1 VKQPPEQ
8 QPPQGAPDFCSDP
21 ADPGSGQPQATA
33 PVTLRHVVGIGASA
47 GGLEALQ
54 ELVRQLTP
62 NGAVSFVVAQHL
74 SPDHPSLIVDLLA
87 HATALPVVA
96 AVDGDPLAAGVI
108 VVAPPSKDLRVEGH
122 RLRLLDPEPRPAP
135 SPSIDLLFESIAE
148 HWGENGVAV
157 VLSGTGSDG
166 ARGLLA
172 VRACGGLTLV
182 QAPETARFD
191 GMPRAAMHLG
201 GADLVLD
208 PAAIGRL
215 LASRVAEG
223 GAWMAR
229 AEPGG
234 ETLPLDPILQRLRQ
248 ACGIDFSQYKDS
260 TVQRQLRRRMA
271 IRQAADL
278 EAYSTLLLED
288 PQEPPALV
296 RNLLVTVTSFFR
308 DPAAFDRLAARLGEE
323 LAHRGDRPTLR
334 VWVAGC
340 ATGEEAY
347 SIAMMVSA
355 VLGHPADLDG
365 RLRIFATDLD
375 EASLAIARRGEYPLS
390 TAKAIPPELRDRFV
404 TVGPEGITV
413 AKGLRSCVV
422 FARHHVGE
430 DPPFPNLD
438 LISCRNTIIYF
449 KPALRERVLEL
460 FRFALQPGGLL
471 LLGSSESLGTN
482 TPGFAPVDAAQH
494 LYMRIPDPVRPAR
507 AAGSGPPAPR
517 FRSPGPL
524 PVRASLLPEAEP
536 EQHLALMEALVRTL
550 AWPSLV
556 LDEHHELLQVIG
568 DVSPYC
574 RIPEGRITVAATALL
589 RPELQGEARAL
600 FLIVRAD
607 GQTVISRPLTLANG
621 GAGLHLEARPL
632 PLGDRCLLLLSFVV
646 HSPEASDTGV
656 EGGTPPRMAGE
667 RDGAFDAT
675 IERLERELLTS
686 QDHLRRSLAELEQ
699 VNEELEASS
708 EELQASSEELQSS
721 NEELEASNEEL
732 QSTNDELASLN
743 QQLRSRGEELE
754 RLNNELENIQ
764 MSLSQGM
771 VILDGELLIRR
782 FSPLAVR
789 VFGLVEADIGQ
800 PLLGVP
806 TTVPLPELS
815 GALRAVLAG
824 DAPRRAFEAASGEL
838 AYLVQVLPY
847 QERDGRRCGVIVTLT
862 EVSELVAL
870 RRVAE
875 ASLAEFASLTDALE
889 EVVWK
894 RDRAMERLLY
904 VSQRVQTL
912 TGWTPEELT
921 HQPHHLD
928 ALVHPDD
935 RARLA
940 ASRDLDRGSWLVD
953 YRLACRDG
961 AYRWLRESAR
971 LLEEGDES
979 FVVGTLTDLSVQRDL
994 EAKSRDQEAVF
1005 AAVFNSGRWG
1015 VALFD
1020 EHGLLEQA
1028 NRRFCDLV
1036 ERDPG
1041 GIVGLACTELEADP
1055 ANGLCAA
1062 LREVLVPGA
1071 RRGTVRSLE
1080 LQTAR
1085 GGGLPVVAEFLAVG
1099 RESAPARAL
1108 VLVQDGGSAVPQSRS
1123 QRVK

>member
-1 VKQPPEQ
+1 MKQPPE
-8 QPPQGAPDFCSDP
+8 
-21 ADPGSGQPQATA
+21 TA
-33 PVTLRHVVGIGASA
+33 PAPHSNPDPSGPEASQSSAGEGLRHVVGIGASA

-54 ELVRQLTP
+54 QLVGQLTP
-62 NGAVSFVVAQHL
+62 TGAVSYVVAQHL

-87 HATALPVVA
+87 HATTLPVVA
-96 AVDGDPLAAGVI
+96 AAEGDLLAPGVI
-108 VVAPPSKDLRVEGH
+108 VVGPPNRDLRVEGD
-122 RLRLLDPEPRPAP
+122 RLRLLDPEPRFTP
-135 SPSIDLLFESIAE
+135 SPCIDQLFESIAE

-166 ARGLLA
+166 ARGLLS

-182 QAPETARFD
+182 QTPETARFD
-191 GMPRAAMHLG
+191 GMPRSAIHLG

-208 PAAIGRL
+208 PAAIGQL
-215 LASRVAEG
+215 LASRVAD
-223 GAWMAR
+223 
-229 AEPGG
+229 GG
-234 ETLPLDPILQRLRQ
+234 EWMPRVVQEEALPLTPILQGLRQ
-248 ACGIDFSQYKDS
+248 LCGIDFSQYKDS

-271 IRQAADL
+271 IRQVVDL
-278 EAYSTLLLED
+278 DAYRELLLQD
-288 PQEPPALV
+288 PQESAALV

-308 DPAAFDRLAARLGEE
+308 DPASFDRLAARLRDTFQESGN
-323 LAHRGDRPTLR
+323 RSSLR
-334 VWVAGC
+334 VWVPGC

-347 SIAMMVSA
+347 TIAMVVSQ
-355 VLGHPADLDG
+355 VLSHPADLAS

-390 TAKAIPPELRDRFV
+390 AATAIPPELRDRFV
-404 TVGPEGITV
+404 TVGPDGITV
-413 AKGLRSCVV
+413 SKGLRSCVV
-422 FARHHVGE
+422 FALHNVGE

-438 LISCRNTIIYF
+438 LISCRNTLIYF
-449 KPALRERVLEL
+449 KPALHDRALDL
-460 FRFALQPGGLL
+460 FRFALKPGGLL
-471 LLGSSESLGTN
+471 LLGSSETISSN

-494 LYMRIPDPVRPAR
+494 LYGRIQEELRPAR
-507 AAGSGPPAPR
+507 SPASGPGVLR
-517 FRSPGPL
+517 FSPPGRQLVRS
-524 PVRASLLPEAEP
+524 SLLPEAVP
-536 EQHLALMEALVRTL
+536 EQHLALLEALVRTL
-550 AWPSLV
+550 ARPSLV

-568 DVSPYC
+568 EVSPYC
-574 RIPEGRITVAATALL
+574 RIPEGRITAAATALL

-600 FLIVRAD
+600 FLMVRAD
-607 GQTVISRPLTLANG
+607 GRPVISRSLTLADDG
-621 GAGLHLEARPL
+621 GRLHLEARPL
-632 PLGDRCLLLLSFVV
+632 VLGDRSLLLLSFVPHDAEV
-646 HSPEASDTGV
+646 SEPDRA
-656 EGGTPPRMAGE
+656 GGAIPRELGE

-675 IERLERELLTS
+675 IERLERELLNS
-686 QDHLRRSLAELEQ
+686 QDRLRRSMVELEQ
-699 VNEELEASS
+699 ANEELEASS

-743 QQLRSRGEELE
+743 EQLRSRGDQLE
-754 RLNNELENIQ
+754 RLNIELENIQ
-764 MSLSQGM
+764 TSLSQGM

-806 TTVPLPELS
+806 TTLPLPDLS

-824 DAPRRAFEAASGEL
+824 EARRAFEAASGEL
-838 AYLVQVLPY
+838 AYLVQVLPF

-862 EVSELVAL
+862 EVSELVSL

-875 ASLAEFASLTDALE
+875 ASLAEFASLADALE

-912 TGWTPEELT
+912 TGWSPEELT
-921 HQPHHLD
+921 QQPHHLD

-935 RARLA
+935 RSRLA
-940 ASRDLDRGSWLVD
+940 SRRDLNRGSWSVE

-979 FVVGTLTDLSVQRDL
+979 FVVGTLTDLTSQRDL
-994 EAKSRDQEAVF
+994 EERSRDLEAVF
-1005 AAVFNSGRWG
+1005 EAVFNTGRWG

-1020 EHGLLEQA
+1020 DQGRLELA

-1041 GIVGLACTELEADP
+1041 EIAGLACTELEAD
-1055 ANGLCAA
+1055 ASDGLCAA
-1062 LREVLVPGA
+1062 LREVLVLGA
-1071 RRGTVRSLE
+1071 AGGIVRSLE
-1080 LQTAR
+1080 LRSAQGR
-1085 GGGLPVVAEFLAVG
+1085 LLPVVAEIRSVA
-1099 RESAPARAL
+1099 REAASARAL
-1108 VLVQDGGSAVPQSRS
+1108 LLVQAEGSTVPQIRS
-1123 QRVK
+1123 QKVK

>member
-8 QPPQGAPDFCSDP
+8 APALRSDP
-21 ADPGSGQPQATA
+21 DPSGLGDSQPSGA
-33 PVTLRHVVGIGASA
+33 VGLRHVVGIGASA

-54 ELVRQLTP
+54 QLLGQLTP
-62 NGAVSFVVAQHL
+62 TGSVSYVVAQHL
-74 SPDHPSLIVDLLA
+74 SPDHPSLMVDLLA
-87 HATALPVVA
+87 HATNLPVVA
-96 AVDGDPLAAGVI
+96 AAEGDLLAAGVI
-108 VVAPPSKDLRVEGH
+108 VVGPPNRDLRVDGD
-122 RLRLLDPEPRPAP
+122 RLRLLDPEPRFAP
-135 SPSIDLLFESIAE
+135 SPCIDLLFESIAE

-166 ARGLLA
+166 ARGLLS

-191 GMPRAAMHLG
+191 GMPRSAIHLG

-208 PAAIGRL
+208 PAAIGQL
-215 LASRVAEG
+215 LASRVADG
-223 GAWMAR
+223 GEWMAR
-229 AEPGG
+229 AVPE
-234 ETLPLDPILQRLRQ
+234 EALPLTPILQGLRQ
-248 ACGIDFSQYKDS
+248 VCGIDFSQYKDS
-260 TVQRQLRRRMA
+260 TLQRQLRRRMA
-271 IRQAADL
+271 IRQVVDL
-278 EAYSTLLLED
+278 DAYRELLFQD
-288 PQEPPALV
+288 PQEPVALV

-308 DPAAFDRLAARLGEE
+308 DPAAFDRLAARLKEDLVHG
-323 LAHRGDRPTLR
+323 GDRKALR
-334 VWVAGC
+334 VWVPGC

-347 SIAMMVSA
+347 SIAMLVSQ
-355 VLGHPADLDG
+355 VLGHPADLAS

-390 TAKAIPPELRDRFV
+390 AATAIPQELRDRFV
-404 TVGPEGITV
+404 TVGTDGITV
-413 AKGLRSCVV
+413 AKGLRSCMV
-422 FARHHVGE
+422 FARHNVGE

-438 LISCRNTIIYF
+438 LISCRNTLIYF
-449 KPALRERVLEL
+449 KPALHDRVLDL
-460 FRFALQPGGLL
+460 FRFSLQPGGLL
-471 LLGSSESLGTN
+471 LLGSSENLGSN
-482 TPGFAPVDAAQH
+482 SPGFAPVDAAQH
-494 LYMRIPDPVRPAR
+494 LYGRIPDEVRPVRSPV
-507 AAGSGPPAPR
+507 SGPLALR
-517 FRSPGPL
+517 FPPPGRQL
-524 PVRASLLPEAEP
+524 VRASLQPEAVP
-536 EQHLALMEALVRTL
+536 EQHLALLEALVRTL
-550 AWPSLV
+550 ARPSLV

-574 RIPEGRITVAATALL
+574 RIPEGRITAAATALL

-600 FLIVRAD
+600 FLMVRAD
-607 GQTVISRPLTLANG
+607 GQAVISRPLTLG
-621 GAGLHLEARPL
+621 EGRGGLHLEARPMV
-632 PLGDRCLLLLSFVV
+632 LGDRSLLLLSFVAKDAEV
-646 HSPEASDTGV
+646 SEPGAAGEAL
-656 EGGTPPRMAGE
+656 PRAVGE

-686 QDHLRRSLAELEQ
+686 QDHLRRSLVELEQ
-699 VNEELEASS
+699 ANEELEASS

-743 QQLRSRGEELE
+743 QQLRSRGEQLE

-764 MSLSQGM
+764 TSLSQGM
-771 VILDGELLIRR
+771 VILDEQLLIRR

-789 VFGLVEADIGQ
+789 VFGLVEADLGQ

-806 TTVPLPELS
+806 TTVPLPDLT
-815 GALRAVLAG
+815 GALRAVLSG
-824 DAPRRAFEAASGEL
+824 EVSRRAFEAASGEM
-838 AYLVQVLPY
+838 AYLVQVLPF

-894 RDRAMERLLY
+894 RDRAMDRLLY

-921 HQPHHLD
+921 QHPHHLD

-935 RARLA
+935 RSRLA
-940 ASRDLDRGSWLVD
+940 ACRDLARGSWSVE
-953 YRLACRDG
+953 YRLACCDG

-979 FVVGTLTDLSVQRDL
+979 FVVGTLTDLTSQRDL
-994 EAKSRDQEAVF
+994 EERSRDLEAVF
-1005 AAVFNSGRWG
+1005 EAVFNSGRWG

-1020 EHGLLEQA
+1020 DQGRLELA

-1041 GIVGLACTELEADP
+1041 EIVGKACTELEADP
-1055 ANGLCAA
+1055 AAGLCAA

-1071 RRGTVRSLE
+1071 AGGVVRSLQLRTAQGE
-1080 LQTAR
+1080 L
-1085 GGGLPVVAEFLAVG
+1085 LPVVAEILAVA
-1099 RESAPARAL
+1099 REAASARAL
-1108 VLVQDGGSAVPQSRS
+1108 LLVQAEGSAVPQNRS
-1123 QRVK
+1123 QKVK

>member
-1 VKQPPEQ
+1 
-8 QPPQGAPDFCSDP
+8 
-21 ADPGSGQPQATA
+21 
-33 PVTLRHVVGIGASA
+33 VVGIGASA

-54 ELVRQLTP
+54 QLVGQLTP
-62 NGAVSFVVAQHL
+62 TGAVSYVVAQHL

-87 HATALPVVA
+87 CATTLPVVVA
-96 AVDGDPLAAGVI
+96 AEGDSLAAGVI
-108 VVAPPSKDLRVEGH
+108 VVGPPNRDLRVEGD
-122 RLRLLDPEPRPAP
+122 RLRLLDPEPRFAP
-135 SPSIDLLFESIAE
+135 SPCIDLLFESIAE

-166 ARGLLA
+166 ARGLLS

-191 GMPRAAMHLG
+191 GMPRSAIHLG

-208 PAAIGRL
+208 PAAIGKL
-215 LASRVAEG
+215 LASRVADG
-223 GAWMAR
+223 GEWMAR
-229 AEPGG
+229 AVQE
-234 ETLPLDPILQRLRQ
+234 EALPLTPILQGLRQ
-248 ACGIDFSQYKDS
+248 LCGIDFSQYKDS
-260 TVQRQLRRRMA
+260 TLQRQLRRRMA
-271 IRQAADL
+271 IRQVVDL
-278 EAYSTLLLED
+278 DAYRELLFHD
-288 PQEPPALV
+288 PKEPAALV

-308 DPAAFDRLAARLGEE
+308 DPAAFDCLAARLRDD
-323 LAHRGDRPTLR
+323 LHQRGDRSSLR
-334 VWVAGC
+334 VWVPGC

-347 SIAMMVSA
+347 SIAMLVSQ
-355 VLGHPADLDG
+355 VLGHPADLAS
-365 RLRIFATDLD
+365 RVRIFATDLD

-390 TAKAIPPELRDRFV
+390 AATAIPPELRERFV
-404 TVGPEGITV
+404 TVGPDGITV
-413 AKGLRSCVV
+413 SKGLRSCVV
-422 FARHHVGE
+422 FARHNVGE
-430 DPPFPNLD
+430 DPSFPSLD
-438 LISCRNTIIYF
+438 LISCRNTLIYF
-449 KPALRERVLEL
+449 KPALHDRVLDL

-471 LLGSSESLGTN
+471 LLGSSESLGSN
-482 TPGFAPVDAAQH
+482 TLGFAPVDAAQH
-494 LYMRIPDPVRPAR
+494 LYGRISDEVRPAR
-507 AAGSGPPAPR
+507 SPAT
-517 FRSPGPL
+517 GPL
-524 PVRASLLPEAEP
+524 ALRFSPPGRQPVVRSSLLPEAVP
-536 EQHLALMEALVRTL
+536 EQHLALLEALVRTL
-550 AWPSLV
+550 ARPSLV

-574 RIPEGRITVAATALL
+574 RIPEGRITAAATALL

-600 FLIVRAD
+600 FLMVRAD
-607 GQTVISRPLTLANG
+607 GQTVISRPLTLADG
-621 GAGLHLEARPL
+621 GWGLRLEARPL
-632 PLGDRCLLLLSFVV
+632 ALGDRSLLLLSFVPQDAEV
-646 HSPEASDTGV
+646 SKPGAAGEAL
-656 EGGTPPRMAGE
+656 PRVLGE
-667 RDGAFDAT
+667 RDGSFDST

-686 QDHLRRSLAELEQ
+686 QDDLRRSLIELEQ
-699 VNEELEASS
+699 ANEELEASS

-732 QSTNDELASLN
+732 QATNDELASLN
-743 QQLRSRGEELE
+743 QQLRSRGEQLE
-754 RLNNELENIQ
+754 GLNNELENIQ
-764 MSLSQGM
+764 TSLSQGM
-771 VILDGELLIRR
+771 VILDGQLLIRR

-806 TTVPLPELS
+806 TTVPLPDLS
-815 GALRAVLAG
+815 GAIRAVLAG
-824 DAPRRAFEAASGEL
+824 EASRRAFEAASGEM
-838 AYLVQVLPY
+838 AYLVQVLPF

-935 RARLA
+935 RPRLVA
-940 ASRDLDRGSWLVD
+940 CRDLDRGSWSVD
-953 YRLACRDG
+953 YRIGCRDG

-979 FVVGTLTDLSVQRDL
+979 FVVGTLTDLTSQRDL
-994 EAKSRDQEAVF
+994 EERSRDLEAVF
-1005 AAVFNSGRWG
+1005 EAVFNTGRWG

-1020 EHGLLEQA
+1020 DQGRLELA

-1055 ANGLCAA
+1055 SGGLCAA
-1062 LREVLVPGA
+1062 LREVLVLGA
-1071 RRGTVRSLE
+1071 AEGVVRSLE
-1080 LQTAR
+1080 LRTAQ
-1085 GGGLPVVAEFLAVG
+1085 GGLLPVVAEIRAVA
-1099 RESAPARAL
+1099 REAASARAL
-1108 VLVQDGGSAVPQSRS
+1108 LLVQAEGTTVPQIRS
-1123 QRVK
+1123 QKVK

>member
-1 VKQPPEQ
+1 VQQPPEQ
-8 QPPQGAPDFCSDP
+8 APAPRFDPDPSGPGDSQPSD
-21 ADPGSGQPQATA
+21 A
-33 PVTLRHVVGIGASA
+33 VVLRHVVGIGASA

-54 ELVRQLTP
+54 QLVGQLTP
-62 NGAVSFVVAQHL
+62 TGAVSYLVAQHL
-74 SPDHPSLIVDLLA
+74 SPDHPSLMVDLLA
-87 HATALPVVA
+87 HATKLPVVE
-96 AVDGDPLAAGVI
+96 AVEGELLAAGVI
-108 VVAPPSKDLRVEGH
+108 MVGPPNRDLRVEGD
-122 RLRLLDPEPRPAP
+122 RLRLLDPEPRFAP
-135 SPSIDLLFESIAE
+135 SPCIDLLFESIAE

-166 ARGLLA
+166 ARGLLS

-182 QAPETARFD
+182 QTPETARFD
-191 GMPRAAMHLG
+191 GMPRSAIHLG

-208 PAAIGRL
+208 PAAIGQL
-215 LASRVAEG
+215 LASRVAD
-223 GAWMAR
+223 
-229 AEPGG
+229 GG
-234 ETLPLDPILQRLRQ
+234 EWLAMEVPEEALPLTPILQGLRQ
-248 ACGIDFSQYKDS
+248 VCGIDFSQYKDS
-260 TVQRQLRRRMA
+260 TLQRQLRRRMA
-271 IRQAADL
+271 IRQVVDL
-278 EAYSTLLLED
+278 EAYRELLFQD
-288 PQEPPALV
+288 PQEPGALV
-296 RNLLVTVTSFFR
+296 RNLLVTVTCFFR
-308 DPAAFDRLAARLGEE
+308 DPAAFDRLAARLKED
-323 LAHRGDRPTLR
+323 LSRRGDRKALR
-334 VWVAGC
+334 VWVPGC

-347 SIAMMVSA
+347 SIAMLVSQ
-355 VLGHPADLDG
+355 VLGHPADLAS

-390 TAKAIPPELRDRFV
+390 AATAIPAELRDRFV
-404 TVGPEGITV
+404 TEGPDGITL
-413 AKGLRSCVV
+413 AKGLRSCMV
-422 FARHHVGE
+422 FARHNVGE

-438 LISCRNTIIYF
+438 LISCRNTLIYF
-449 KPALRERVLEL
+449 KPALHARVLDL

-471 LLGSSESLGTN
+471 LLGSSESLGSN
-482 TPGFAPVDAAQH
+482 APGFAPVDAAQH
-494 LYMRIPDPVRPAR
+494 LYGRIPEKAQPA
-507 AAGSGPPAPR
+507 
-517 FRSPGPL
+517 RSPGAGPL
-524 PVRASLLPEAEP
+524 VLRFPPPGRQPMRASLLPEAVP
-536 EQHLALMEALVRTL
+536 EQHLALLEALVRTL
-550 AWPSLV
+550 AGPSLV

-574 RIPEGRITVAATALL
+574 RLPEGRITAAATALL

-600 FLIVRAD
+600 FLMVRAD
-607 GQTVISRPLTLANG
+607 GEAVISRPLALADG
-621 GAGLHLEARPL
+621 RGRLHLEARPMG
-632 PLGDRCLLLLSFVV
+632 LGDRSLLLLSFVPQDADV
-646 HSPEASDTGV
+646 SEPGAAGEAL
-656 EGGTPPRMAGE
+656 PRVVGE

-686 QDHLRRSLAELEQ
+686 QDHLRRSLVELEQ

-764 MSLSQGM
+764 TSLSQGM
-771 VILDGELLIRR
+771 VILDEQLLIRR

-789 VFGLVEADIGQ
+789 VFGLVEADLGQ

-806 TTVPLPELS
+806 TTVPLPDLS

-824 DAPRRAFEAASGEL
+824 EASRRAFEAASGEM
-838 AYLVQVLPY
+838 AYLVQVLPF

-894 RDRAMERLLY
+894 RDRAMDRLLY

-921 HQPHHLD
+921 HQPRHLD
-928 ALVHPDD
+928 DLVHPDD
-935 RARLA
+935 RPRLA
-940 ASRDLDRGSWLVD
+940 TCRDLARGSWSVE

-979 FVVGTLTDLSVQRDL
+979 FVVGTLTDLTSQRDL
-994 EAKSRDQEAVF
+994 EERSRDLEAVF
-1005 AAVFNSGRWG
+1005 EAVFNSGRWG

-1020 EHGLLEQA
+1020 NQGRLELA

-1036 ERDPG
+1036 ERDPA

-1055 ANGLCAA
+1055 SAGLCAA
-1062 LREVLVPGA
+1062 LREVLIPGA
-1071 RRGTVRSLE
+1071 AGGVVRSLE
-1080 LQTAR
+1080 LRTAQ
-1085 GGGLPVVAEFLAVG
+1085 GGLLPVVAEILAVA
-1099 RESAPARAL
+1099 REAASARAL
-1108 VLVQDGGSAVPQSRS
+1108 LLVQAEGSTVPQNRS
-1123 QRVK
+1123 QKVK

>member
-1 VKQPPEQ
+1 MKQPPEQ
-8 QPPQGAPDFCSDP
+8 ASAFRSEPDPS
-21 ADPGSGQPQATA
+21 GSGDPQPSDA
-33 PVTLRHVVGIGASA
+33 VVIRHVVGIGASA

-54 ELVRQLTP
+54 QLVGQLAPT
-62 NGAVSFVVAQHL
+62 GAVSYVVAQHL
-74 SPDHPSLIVDLLA
+74 SPNHPSLMVDLLA
-87 HATALPVVA
+87 HATSLTVVEA
-96 AVDGDPLAAGVI
+96 ADGELLAAGVI
-108 VVAPPSKDLRVEGH
+108 VVGPPNRDLRVEGD
-122 RLRLLDPEPRPAP
+122 RLRLLDPEPRFAP
-135 SPSIDLLFESIAE
+135 SPCIDLLFESIAE

-166 ARGLLA
+166 ARGLLS

-182 QAPETARFD
+182 QTPETARFD
-191 GMPRAAMHLG
+191 GMPRSAIHLG

-208 PAAIGRL
+208 PAAIGQL
-215 LASRVAEG
+215 LASRVAD
-223 GAWMAR
+223 
-229 AEPGG
+229 GG
-234 ETLPLDPILQRLRQ
+234 EWLGRDVPEEALPLTPILQGLRQ
-248 ACGIDFSQYKDS
+248 VCGIDFSQYKDS
-260 TVQRQLRRRMA
+260 TLQRQLRRRMA
-271 IRQAADL
+271 IRQVVDL
-278 EAYSTLLLED
+278 EAYRELLFQD
-288 PQEPPALV
+288 PQEPVALV

-308 DPAAFDRLAARLGEE
+308 DPAAFDRLAARLKEDLVHG
-323 LAHRGDRPTLR
+323 GDRKSLR

-347 SIAMMVSA
+347 SIAMLVSQ
-355 VLGHPADLDG
+355 VLGHPADLAS

-390 TAKAIPPELRDRFV
+390 AAPAIPAELRDRFV
-404 TVGPEGITV
+404 TEGPDGITL
-413 AKGLRSCVV
+413 AKGLRSCMV
-422 FARHHVGE
+422 FARHNVGE

-438 LISCRNTIIYF
+438 LISCRNTLIYF
-449 KPALRERVLEL
+449 KPALHDRVLDL

-471 LLGSSESLGTN
+471 LLGSSESLGSN
-482 TPGFAPVDAAQH
+482 TPGFAPVDVAQH
-494 LYMRIPDPVRPAR
+494 LYGRIPDEVRP
-507 AAGSGPPAPR
+507 S
-517 FRSPGPL
+517 RSPGVGPL
-524 PVRASLLPEAEP
+524 ALRFAPPGRQLVRPSLLPEAVP
-536 EQHLALMEALVRTL
+536 EQHLALLEALVRTL
-550 AWPSLV
+550 ARPSLV

-574 RIPEGRITVAATALL
+574 RIPEGRITAAATALL

-600 FLIVRAD
+600 FLMVRAD
-607 GQTVISRPLTLANG
+607 GQAVISRPLTLADG
-621 GAGLHLEARPL
+621 RGRVHLEARPMG
-632 PLGDRCLLLLSFVV
+632 LGDRSLLLLSFVPQD
-646 HSPEASDTGV
+646 PEGSEPVAAG
-656 EGGTPPRMAGE
+656 EALPRVVGE

-686 QDHLRRSLAELEQ
+686 QDHLRRSLVELEQ

-743 QQLRSRGEELE
+743 QQLRSRGEQLE

-764 MSLSQGM
+764 TSLSQGM
-771 VILDGELLIRR
+771 VILDEQLLVRR

-789 VFGLVEADIGQ
+789 VFGLVEADLGQ

-806 TTVPLPELS
+806 TTVPLPDLA

-824 DAPRRAFEAASGEL
+824 EASRRAFEAASGEM
-838 AYLVQVLPY
+838 AYLVQVLPF

-894 RDRAMERLLY
+894 RDRAMDRLLY

-928 ALVHPDD
+928 DLVHPDD
-935 RARLA
+935 RPRLA
-940 ASRDLDRGSWLVD
+940 TCRDLARGSWSVE

-979 FVVGTLTDLSVQRDL
+979 FVVGTLTDLTSQRDL
-994 EAKSRDQEAVF
+994 EERSRDLEAVF
-1005 AAVFNSGRWG
+1005 EAVFNSGRWG

-1020 EHGLLEQA
+1020 NQGRLELA

-1036 ERDPG
+1036 ERDPA
-1041 GIVGLACTELEADP
+1041 GIVGLACTELEANP
-1055 ANGLCAA
+1055 AAGLCAA
-1062 LREVLVPGA
+1062 LREVLIPGA
-1071 RRGTVRSLE
+1071 AGGVVRSLE
-1080 LQTAR
+1080 LRTAQ
-1085 GGGLPVVAEFLAVG
+1085 GGLLPVVAEILAVA
-1099 RESAPARAL
+1099 REAASARAL
-1108 VLVQDGGSAVPQSRS
+1108 LLVQAEGSAVPQNRS
-1123 QRVK
+1123 QKVK

>member
-1 VKQPPEQ
+1 VKQPPE
-8 QPPQGAPDFCSDP
+8 
-21 ADPGSGQPQATA
+21 TA
-33 PVTLRHVVGIGASA
+33 PAPRSNPDPSGPEASQSSSGEGLRHVVGIGASA

-54 ELVRQLTP
+54 QLVGQLTP
-62 NGAVSFVVAQHL
+62 TGAVSYVVAQHL

-87 HATALPVVA
+87 HATTLPVVA
-96 AVDGDPLAAGVI
+96 AAEGDLLAPGVI
-108 VVAPPSKDLRVEGH
+108 VVGPPNRDLRVEGD
-122 RLRLLDPEPRPAP
+122 RLRLLDPEPRFTP
-135 SPSIDLLFESIAE
+135 SPCIDQLFESIAE

-166 ARGLLA
+166 ARGLLS

-182 QAPETARFD
+182 QTPETARFD
-191 GMPRAAMHLG
+191 GMPRSAIHLG

-208 PAAIGRL
+208 PAAIGQL
-215 LASRVAEG
+215 LASRVAD
-223 GAWMAR
+223 
-229 AEPGG
+229 GG
-234 ETLPLDPILQRLRQ
+234 EWMPRVVQEEALPLTPILQGLRQ
-248 ACGIDFSQYKDS
+248 LCGIDFSEYKDS

-271 IRQAADL
+271 IRQAVDL
-278 EAYSTLLLED
+278 DAYRELLLQD
-288 PQEPPALV
+288 PQESAALV

-308 DPAAFDRLAARLGEE
+308 DPDSFDRLAARLRDKFQESGN
-323 LAHRGDRPTLR
+323 RSSLR
-334 VWVAGC
+334 VWVPGC

-347 SIAMMVSA
+347 TIAMVVSQ
-355 VLGHPADLDG
+355 VLSHPADLAS

-390 TAKAIPPELRDRFV
+390 AATAIPPELRDRFV
-404 TVGPEGITV
+404 TVGPDGITV
-413 AKGLRSCVV
+413 SKGLRSCVV
-422 FARHHVGE
+422 FALHNVGE

-438 LISCRNTIIYF
+438 LISCRNTLIYF
-449 KPALRERVLEL
+449 KPALHDRALDL
-460 FRFALQPGGLL
+460 FRFALKPGGLL
-471 LLGSSESLGTN
+471 LLGSSETISSN

-494 LYMRIPDPVRPAR
+494 LYGRIQEELRPAR
-507 AAGSGPPAPR
+507 SPASGPGVLR
-517 FRSPGPL
+517 FSPPGRQLVRS
-524 PVRASLLPEAEP
+524 SLLPEAVP
-536 EQHLALMEALVRTL
+536 EQHLALLEALVRTL
-550 AWPSLV
+550 ARPSLV

-568 DVSPYC
+568 EVSPYC
-574 RIPEGRITVAATALL
+574 RIPEGRITAAATALL

-600 FLIVRAD
+600 FLMVRAD
-607 GQTVISRPLTLANG
+607 GRPVISRSLTLADDG
-621 GAGLHLEARPL
+621 GRLHLEARPL
-632 PLGDRCLLLLSFVV
+632 VLGDRSLLLLSFVPHDAEV
-646 HSPEASDTGV
+646 SEPDRA
-656 EGGTPPRMAGE
+656 GGAIPRELGE

-686 QDHLRRSLAELEQ
+686 QDRLRRSLVELEQ
-699 VNEELEASS
+699 ANEELEASS

-743 QQLRSRGEELE
+743 EQLRSRGDQLE
-754 RLNNELENIQ
+754 RLNIELENIQ
-764 MSLSQGM
+764 TSLSQGM

-806 TTVPLPELS
+806 TTLPLPDLS

-824 DAPRRAFEAASGEL
+824 EASRRAFEAASGEL
-838 AYLVQVLPY
+838 AYLVQVLPF

-862 EVSELVAL
+862 EVSELVSL

-875 ASLAEFASLTDALE
+875 ASLAEFASLADALE

-912 TGWTPEELT
+912 TGWSPEELT
-921 HQPHHLD
+921 QQPHHLD
-928 ALVHPDD
+928 DLVHPDD
-935 RARLA
+935 RSRLA
-940 ASRDLDRGSWLVD
+940 SRRDLNRGSWSVE

-979 FVVGTLTDLSVQRDL
+979 FVVGTLTDLTSQRDL
-994 EAKSRDQEAVF
+994 EERSRDLEAVF
-1005 AAVFNSGRWG
+1005 EAVFNTGRWG

-1020 EHGLLEQA
+1020 DQGRLELA

-1041 GIVGLACTELEADP
+1041 GIAGLACTELEAD
-1055 ANGLCAA
+1055 ASDGLCAA
-1062 LREVLVPGA
+1062 LREVLVLGA
-1071 RRGTVRSLE
+1071 AGGIVRSLE
-1080 LQTAR
+1080 LRSAQGR
-1085 GGGLPVVAEFLAVG
+1085 LLPVVAEIRSVA
-1099 RESAPARAL
+1099 RETASARAL
-1108 VLVQDGGSAVPQSRS
+1108 LLVQAEGSTVPQIRS
-1123 QRVK
+1123 QKVK